1 MQGFKTFVLLAVI
14 VALLG
19 LARGTPINDNEPTG
33 LEQLSEL
40 SGAEQLPTL
49 LVRAGPAALSAPAA
63 RRCTASACRSLCR
76 ALGWR
81 HGVCLD
87 AVWCMCFN

>member
-1 MQGFKTFVLLAVI
+1 MQGFKTSVLLV
-14 VALLG
+14 VTLALLG
-19 LARGTPINDNEPTG
+19 LARAAPAEEPTG

-40 SGAEQLPTL
+40 SGVEQLPTL

-63 RRCTASACRSLCR
+63 RRCTASACRSACR
-76 ALGWR
+76 ALGWNN
-81 HGVCLD
+81 GVCLD